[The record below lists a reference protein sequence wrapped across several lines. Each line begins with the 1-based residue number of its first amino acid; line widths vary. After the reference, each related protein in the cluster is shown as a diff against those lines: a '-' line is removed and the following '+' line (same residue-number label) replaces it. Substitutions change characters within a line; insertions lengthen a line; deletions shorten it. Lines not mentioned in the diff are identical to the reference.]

1 MKKDDCIFCKIANG
15 EIPANALYEDDLV
28 KVIFDLSPASE
39 GHVLILPKS
48 HYDDVYSLDD
58 DTAAHIFKVAVKIA
72 NAMKKSLN
80 IDGLNIVQN
89 NGEAAGQTVF
99 HFHMHIIS
107 RYTDD
112 TVNIKWVPGKI
123 SEDEIEKLKNKI
135 GAAIASN

>member
-99 HFHMHIIS
+99 HFHVHIIP
-107 RYTDD
+107 RYENGPAMVT
-112 TVNIKWVPGKI
+112 WEPGKAEPEDLEKI
-123 SEDEIEKLKNKI
+123 SSMLK
-135 GAAIASN
+135 AELES